1 MDRKVP
7 DISNSLVLAMSRIF
21 QPCFMCDYLG
31 LTLPEYNKLL
41 YYLDTFELDDGD
53 LRPTV
58 HLILD
63 SSNT

>member
-1 MDRKVP
+1 MNKEVP
-7 DISNSLVLAMSRIF
+7 DISNELVLNMSRIF
-21 QPCFMCDYLG
+21 QPSFMCDYLG
-31 LTLPEYNKLL
+31 LTLLEYNKLL

-58 HLILD
+58 RLLLD